1 MAAAASASAS
11 SSAQKASGTCL
22 ARDRAWSA
30 PNTTITAISATT
42 NQRLSWSKM
51 KLIA

>member
-11 SSAQKASGTCL
+11 SSGPNASGTCL
-22 ARDRAWSA
+22 ARDAGLEA
-30 PNTTITAISATT
+30 PKTTITAISATT

-51 KLIA
+51 ELIT

>member
-11 SSAQKASGTCL
+11 SNGPSACGTCF
-22 ARDRAWSA
+22 ARARAWSA
-30 PNTTITAISATT
+30 PKTTITAISATT

-51 KLIA
+51 KLIT